1 MGALGDEDDFVIT
14 EGFDA
19 DPLIGDETE
28 LVAIPPV
35 IELDLLLHAME
46 RHS

>member
-1 MGALGDEDDFVIT
+1 MCALGDEDDFFIA

-28 LVAIPPV
+28 LVTIPPV
-35 IELDLLLHAME
+35 VKLDLFLHPME
-46 RHS
+46 LHS